1 MTCSVCR
8 YYFCYICNGP
18 VGTCYCDA
26 VPIKSKWLRR
36 LVYIFLITLFFMAIP
51 MILLLATPIG
61 LVIFVMGTIH
71 REYRYSYSSPYHTIK
86 YFIAVPSFMILF
98 YVGCLLNVV
107 AIPIILTLL
116 PFFVCYLIVF

>member
-1 MTCSVCR
+1 
-8 YYFCYICNGP
+8 
-18 VGTCYCDA
+18 
-26 VPIKSKWLRR
+26 
-36 LVYIFLITLFFMAIP
+36 MAIP

-61 LVIFVMGTIH
+61 LVIFVMGTINASQ
-71 REYRYSYSSPYHTIK
+71 RYSSPYHTIK

-116 PFFVCYLIVF
+116 PFLVCYLIVLVINDYCYKRRIAL